1 MAEGLDAVKQ
11 EKIWMN
17 NKLIKWDDAKVHVLA
32 HGLHY
37 GSTVFEGI
45 RCYDTKNGVGIFRL
59 SEHINRL
66 FDSAKIYSMDDFP
79 YSKKEI
85 VNACKAVIK
94 ENNLKSAYI
103 RPLIYKGYGGLDVI
117 ARESKTEVAIAAWPG
132 GTYLGDAAEKSL
144 SVKVSS
150 WTKLAP
156 NTMPFLAKAGSN
168 YMNSQLA
175 VMEVVR
181 DGYNEAIL
189 LDSNGFIS
197 EGSGEN
203 LFLVKDNIIYTPEI
217 SSSILN
223 GITRK
228 TIFEISKILGL
239 KIKEEKIPR
248 EMLYIADEVF
258 FSGTA
263 VEISPITCVD
273 KIKIAD
279 GKVGAVTGK
288 IRDKFYKAINN
299 GAPKDWFE
307 FV

>member
-17 NKLIKWDDAKVHVLA
+17 GRLIKWDDAKVHVLA

-37 GSTVFEGI
+37 GSSVFEGI
-45 RCYDTKNGVGIFRL
+45 RCYNTKNGTGIFRL
-59 SEHINRL
+59 REHIDRL
-66 FDSAKIYSMDDFP
+66 FDSAKIYRMDDFP
-79 YSKKEI
+79 YSKKELI
-85 VNACKAVIK
+85 NACKDVIR
-94 ENNLKSAYI
+94 ENNLKSAYV
-103 RPLIYKGYGGLDVI
+103 RPLIYRGYGGLTVI
-117 ARESKTEVAIAAWPG
+117 SKESKTEVAIGAWPWG
-132 GTYLGDAAEKSL
+132 AYLGEAAAKGL

-150 WTKLAP
+150 WTKIAP

-181 DGYNEAIL
+181 DGYDEAIL
-189 LDSNGFIS
+189 LNNNGFVS

-203 LFLVKDNIIYTPEI
+203 LFLVKNNVIYTPEI

-228 TIFEISKILGL
+228 TVFEISKNLGL
-239 KIKEEKIPR
+239 KIREEKIPR

-263 VEISPITCVD
+263 AEISPITQVD

-279 GKVGAVTGK
+279 GKIGAVTGK
-288 IRDKFYKAINN
+288 IRDAFYRAIDD
-299 GAPKDWFE
+299 GEPKEWFD